1 LFRFGNRATD
11 AGCAFESPHDSH
23 SHSDDGRRVEKN
35 DRTHARTHALK
46 DRDLSDRV
54 SRGLRT
60 GEREREKRN
69 GTERNGTERGTTS
82 GSDEHTTTTKTIH
95 PSISFV
101 LFMAQGLLN
110 KGKKSVAG
118 HNRKK
123 LASGNLKAANRH
135 GKVVKQRKGK
145 FNKPPKGS
153 TEAAKQNRAITR
165 DVNLKNELEFSRKAT
180 SSGGTLRVLK
190 APEGSEIEIRGPKPK
205 KRAPTVVKTPAQL
218 QAEKKASKWSY

>member
-1 LFRFGNRATD
+1 MFWFGNRATEE
-11 AGCAFESPHDSH
+11 GCVV
-23 SHSDDGRRVEKN
+23 RVTETRLKK
-35 DRTHARTHALK
+35 DARTHALK
-46 DRDLSDRV
+46 DRDVSDRV

-60 GEREREKRN
+60 GERERERN
-69 GTERNGTERGTTS
+69 GTERNGTERNGTRDNFRKRRTHDDDDDDDDKDNPS
-82 GSDEHTTTTKTIH
+82 IH
-95 PSISFV
+95 PSISFVV

>member
-1 LFRFGNRATD
+1 VDGSFQKVRNP
-11 AGCAFESPHDSH
+11 EIH
-23 SHSDDGRRVEKN
+23 SS
-35 DRTHARTHALK
+35 
-46 DRDLSDRV
+46 
-54 SRGLRT
+54 
-60 GEREREKRN
+60 
-69 GTERNGTERGTTS
+69 
-82 GSDEHTTTTKTIH
+82 IH
-95 PSISFV
+95 PSIHS
-101 LFMAQGLLN
+101 FMAQGLLN

-153 TEAAKQNRAITR
+153 SEAAKQNRAITR

>member
-1 LFRFGNRATD
+1 MYTYA
-11 AGCAFESPHDSH
+11 
-23 SHSDDGRRVEKN
+23 
-35 DRTHARTHALK
+35 
-46 DRDLSDRV
+46 
-54 SRGLRT
+54 
-60 GEREREKRN
+60 
-69 GTERNGTERGTTS
+69 
-82 GSDEHTTTTKTIH
+82 
-95 PSISFV
+95 
-101 LFMAQGLLN
+101 FMAQGLLN